1 MDSPTG
7 TGRDVNIDS
16 FNQSV
21 VSSLTETSSLTT
33 SNNTSTSI
41 STTATVQKKRNK
53 RGKGTIGDWRKLGKK
68 SSLQYTPVPPKGR

>member
-21 VSSLTETSSLTT
+21 VSSLTETLSITT
-33 SNNTSTSI
+33 GTSTSI
-41 STTATVQKKRNK
+41 KKK
-53 RGKGTIGDWRKLGKK
+53 RGKGGIGEWRKRGKK
-68 SSLQYTPVPPKGR
+68 SSS